1 MPLINYKENTITK
14 AIITNTILIGLTA
27 VSSIT
32 IHDLIEED
40 MPHID
45 RTSRYILTFVLTC
58 VLGLIFFIIMWLVVG
73 FGEGMIA

>member
-1 MPLINYKENTITK
+1 MPIINYRENTITK
-14 AIITNTILIGLTA
+14 AIITNAILIGLTA

-32 IHDLIEED
+32 IHDLIEKD

-45 RTSRYILTFVLTC
+45 RTSRYIITFVLTC
-58 VLGLIFFIIMWLVVG
+58 VFAIVFFVVMWLVVG